1 MAITDTLGLLKSGGL
16 SAVENVSRFLDK
28 IELEDEA
35 VNAFVEV
42 DRARALDQARA
53 VDEKIKRGQAGKLAG
68 LAIAV
73 KSNINVSG
81 FRATCASKTLENY
94 VAGYDAT
101 VVERIKKEDGI
112 ILGVTNMDE
121 FACGSSGETSCFGPT
136 RNPSALGRIPGGSSS
151 GSAAAVAAGF
161 CDIALGTDT
170 GGSIRN
176 PASHCGVIGFKPT
189 YGLVPR
195 YGLID
200 LAMSLDQIGPLSR
213 DVSSAAL
220 MLDVVAGH
228 NPRECTTLSNSKY
241 AFSDNLSDDVSGFRV
256 GFAKEFE
263 EFTDPKIMEI
273 IREKLDLL
281 EELGA
286 EIIDVKLPHLDKGL
300 PTYYLTVFVEFF
312 SATRKF
318 DGRRYGFKIED
329 VCGDEVL
336 RRILLGKYIS
346 QKEYSGRYY
355 KKALQFRSLIK
366 KDLQDALSGVDVIA
380 GPTVPKLP
388 HRIGDVI
395 DDPLVMYGYD
405 VLTVPTNLAGIPGGV
420 IKAGE
425 VGGIPVG
432 LQIQSGQLGEQK
444 ILDLMFALEVAC
456 Q

>member
-1 MAITDTLGLLKSGGL
+1 MLKTGDI
-16 SAVENVSRFLDK
+16 SARENVSSYLDK
-28 IELEDEA
+28 IEAENKMI
-35 VNAFVEV
+35 NAFVDIDRERAIKQALEV
-42 DRARALDQARA
+42 DR
-53 VDEKIKRGQAGKLAG
+53 KIKRGEAGKLAG
-68 LAIAV
+68 LAIAI
-73 KSNINVSG
+73 KSNINVQG
-81 FRATCASKTLENY
+81 LRATCASRTLENY
-94 VAGYDAT
+94 TAGYDAT
-101 VVERIKKEDGI
+101 VVERIKAEDGI
-112 ILGVTNMDE
+112 IIGITNMDE

-136 RNPSALGRIPGGSSS
+136 LNPSALGRIPGGSSS
-151 GSAAAVAAGF
+151 GSAAAVAAQF

-213 DVSSAAL
+213 DVASSAL
-220 MLDVVAGH
+220 MLDVIAGS
-228 NPRECTTLSNSKY
+228 NPKECTTIPNGKY
-241 AFSDNLSDDVSGFRV
+241 NFSENLNKDVRGIKI
-256 GFAKEFE
+256 GYAKEFE
-263 EFTDPKIMEI
+263 EFTDPKITKKI
-273 IREKLDLL
+273 TKKLDLL

-286 EIIDVKLPHLDKGL
+286 EIIDIELPHLDKGL

-318 DGRRYGFKIED
+318 DGRRYGKKIED
-329 VCGDEVL
+329 VCGEEVL
-336 RRILLGKYIS
+336 RRIMLGKYIS
-346 QKEYSGRYY
+346 QKEFSGQYY

-366 KDLQDALSGVDVIA
+366 KDLQDALSNVDVIA

-395 DDPLVMYGYD
+395 EDPLVMYGYD

-425 VGGIPVG
+425 VDGIPVG
-432 LQIQSGQLGEQK
+432 LQIQSKQLGEQK
-444 ILDLMFALEVAC
+444 ILDLMYSLEGTKL
-456 Q
+456 

>member
-1 MAITDTLGLLKSGGL
+1 M
-16 SAVENVSRFLDK
+16 ENVSRFLDR
-28 IELEDEA
+28 IELEDKA

-42 DRARALDQARA
+42 DRERALDQARA
-53 VDEKIKRGQAGKLAG
+53 VDEKIKKGHAGKLAG

-81 FRATCASKTLENY
+81 FRATCASRTLENY

-228 NPRECTTLSNSKY
+228 NPRECTTLSNGVFD
-241 AFSDNLSDDVSGFRV
+241 FSDNLSDDVSGFRV

-281 EELGA
+281 SELGA

-318 DGRRYGFKIED
+318 DGRRYG
-329 VCGDEVL
+329 L
-336 RRILLGKYIS
+336 RSRMSVAMRCSGGYCLASILVK
-346 QKEYSGRYY
+346 
-355 KKALQFRSLIK
+355 RS
-366 KDLQDALSGVDVIA
+366 
-380 GPTVPKLP
+380 T
-388 HRIGDVI
+388 
-395 DDPLVMYGYD
+395 
-405 VLTVPTNLAGIPGGV
+405 LAGITRR
-420 IKAGE
+420 
-425 VGGIPVG
+425 
-432 LQIQSGQLGEQK
+432 LFSSGPLSKK
-444 ILDLMFALEVAC
+444 IFRTPFLMLM
-456 Q
+456 

>member
-1 MAITDTLGLLKSGGL
+1 MAITDTLGLLKSGEL
-16 SAVENVSRFLDK
+16 SAVENVSRFLDR

-35 VNAFVEV
+35 VNAFVDV
-42 DRARALDQARA
+42 DRERALEQARV
-53 VDEKIKRGQAGKLAG
+53 VDEKIKKGQGGKLAG
-68 LAIAV
+68 LAVAV

-94 VAGYDAT
+94 MAGYDAT

-213 DVSSAAL
+213 DVPSAAL

-228 NPRECTTLSNSKY
+228 NPRECTTLSNGKY

-281 EELGA
+281 EGLGA

-388 HRIGDVI
+388 HRLGDVI

-405 VLTVPTNLAGIPGGV
+405 VLTVPANLAGIPGGV

-432 LQIQSGQLGEQK
+432 LQIQSRQLGEQK